1 MKASRIAET
10 FDVSLFD
17 ANLALLIIRGR
28 IDVTKHPKRFPLT
41 ASWLRACYHSPRKP
55 EIKLEALNELLGGC
69 GVECIEVDGRHVDSY
84 YMNTVASYINLGET
98 YAVTLLLDH
107 EPCRWS
113 LTSWADFYESVAP
126 LSTCD

>member
-17 ANLALLIIRGR
+17 ANLALLIMRGKV
-28 IDVTKHPKRFPLT
+28 DATKHPKRFPLT
-41 ASWLRACYHSPRKP
+41 ASWIRACYYPPRKS
-55 EIKLEALNELLGGC
+55 EIKLEALNELLGGY
-69 GVECIEVDGRHVDSY
+69 GVEPITVEGRHVDSY

-107 EPCRWS
+107 EHRTWR
-113 LTSWADFYESVAP
+113 LTSWGDFYESVAP
-126 LSTCD
+126 LSTCT